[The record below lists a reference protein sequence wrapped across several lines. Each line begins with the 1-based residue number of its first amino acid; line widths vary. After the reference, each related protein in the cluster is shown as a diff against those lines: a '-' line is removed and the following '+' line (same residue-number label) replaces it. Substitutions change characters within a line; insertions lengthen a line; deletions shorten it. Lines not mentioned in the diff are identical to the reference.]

1 MPTVSVII
9 PNYNHAPF
17 LVQRIGSV
25 LNQTFQDF
33 EVIIL
38 DDCSPDN
45 SREIIE
51 KYRNHPKVV
60 HIEYNT
66 VNSGSTFKQ
75 WNKGINL
82 AKGEY
87 VWIAESD
94 DWADERF
101 LEVLIKPF
109 FEYENLGISYCNSYQ
124 IDKNGN
130 IIGDFVDFYDSLDK
144 KRWNDNYFNKGLN
157 EIENYF
163 ISKCIIIN
171 VSSVLFRKNVFNKIG
186 IAHENFK
193 LMGDWMFYLKILQN
207 HDISYISKK
216 LNFFRC
222 HQQNVRSKNNKNLS
236 SFEST
241 KVLKHIINNFNPEIS
256 KIKNR
261 LFIVFKENYTSFN
274 YSLTSFDFNNINKSL
289 YYFVKTNFEIFK
301 IYLKNY

>member
-1 MPTVSVII
+1 MPQVSVII

-17 LVQRIGSV
+17 LVQRIDSV
-25 LNQTFQDF
+25 LNQTFHDF

-66 VNSGSTFKQ
+66 TNSGSTFKQ

-87 VWIAESD
+87 IWIAESD
-94 DWADERF
+94 DWADESF

-130 IIGDFVDFYDSLDK
+130 MIGDFVDFYDSLDK

-216 LNFFRC
+216 LNFFRS

-241 KVLKHIINNFNPEIS
+241 KVLIHIINNFNPEIS